1 LSSNIWYQ
9 LVHNKLF
16 KNKIITKVQFW
27 FLTCAQ
33 VEINFPVGYM
43 EESST
48 FIAVQC
54 HGRGRDTT
62 IEQIK
67 MPEAFCSDLFVVV
80 SNKFLEIVKPLRRVK

>member
-1 LSSNIWYQ
+1 
-9 LVHNKLF
+9 
-16 KNKIITKVQFW
+16 
-27 FLTCAQ
+27 
-33 VEINFPVGYM
+33 M

-80 SNKFLEIVKPLRRVK
+80 SNKFLEIVKLFAVSNKFWQIGQQSYWF